1 MMMMKMMINVAGFW
15 LKFEQP
21 LERLIGTKRE
31 RERERERENVVK
43 DLSNKETLMGKL
55 SIGFL

>member
-55 SIGFL
+55 

>member
-1 MMMMKMMINVAGFW
+1 MKKMMINVAGFW

-31 RERERERENVVK
+31 RERERERERMLLKTYQTNRH
-43 DLSNKETLMGKL
+43 
-55 SIGFL
+55 

>member
-31 RERERERENVVK
+31 RERENVVK
-43 DLSNKETLMGKL
+43 DLSNKYTLMEKL
-55 SIGFL
+55 SKGFL

>member
-1 MMMMKMMINVAGFW
+1 MMMMKMMINVAGFG

-31 RERERERENVVK
+31 RERERERMLLK
-43 DLSNKETLMGKL
+43 TYPTKRH
-55 SIGFL
+55 

>member
-1 MMMMKMMINVAGFW
+1 MMMMKMMINVAGFG

-31 RERERERENVVK
+31 RERERMLLKTYPTKRH
-43 DLSNKETLMGKL
+43 
-55 SIGFL
+55 

>member
-31 RERERERENVVK
+31 RERERENVVK